1 MPFIEGESI
10 GPYTLLE
17 QLGQGGMATVYK
29 AYHTTLDRYV
39 AIKVLHLA
47 FLEDDNFLARFQR
60 EAKAIA
66 RLEHPNIIPVYDF
79 AEHEGRPYLVM
90 KYVEGETLKARL
102 HREKL
107 SEAETIKIVKTIG
120 SALDY
125 GHQQGV
131 LHRDVKPSNVL
142 LANDGNIYL
151 ADYGLARIAQSVDV
165 SLTTDQVIGTPQYM
179 SPEQALGSVG
189 LDGRTDIYSFGV
201 MLYEMVT
208 GRVPFNADTPFAIIH
223 DHIYTPLPLPRQIN
237 PDVSEAVER
246 VLLKSLAKNKDDRF
260 QTMGEMVIV
269 FEQAVLQKADPTMV
283 MKRNIPTP
291 LDASQTKVSKPSSVK
306 PPQKKLKLWA
316 VVLVS
321 LLIGIVL
328 CLIGLGIVN
337 RWNEKKTSTGVD
349 TYLEEILNTP
359 ADPALSGQPF
369 QQTVTV
375 YQQIQPDADLADELL
390 DQSIT
395 AWRRADMNA
404 AREAILKMFFASRG
418 DQGYFVRAFSAMQD
432 EGAWVL
438 IAQVLFV
445 RDRVNLAEMTEATR
459 LYAHEVLYRAA
470 EDPLSTELFTANTK
484 QPIFQVARLRQKMIR
499 GSAADIKEELGKMLS
514 QPEIVKEFPEVHL
527 LEAEMFLKMG
537 DRERA
542 VNLLNTIVEDD
553 VIPEW
558 IWDMAYDIKDQQS
571 N

>member
-60 EAKAIA
+60 EAKAVA
-66 RLEHPNIIPVYDF
+66 RLDHPNIIPVYDF
-79 AEHEGRPYLVM
+79 AEHEGRPFLVM

-102 HREKL
+102 HRKKL
-107 SEAETIKIVKTIG
+107 DQAKTMRIVKSIG

-125 GHQQGV
+125 GHRLGV

-179 SPEQALGSVG
+179 SPEQALGSEG

-237 PDVSEAVER
+237 PEVSEAVER
-246 VLLKSLAKNKDDRF
+246 VLLKALAKNKDDRF
-260 QTMGEMVIV
+260 QTMAEMVNAFELAAQGIV
-269 FEQAVLQKADPTMV
+269 DPRLVTRKIIPPPVSPPAVTQTVAAQPVVGKKP
-283 MKRNIPTP
+283 KRKRWFVI
-291 LDASQTKVSKPSSVK
+291 
-306 PPQKKLKLWA
+306 
-316 VVLVS
+316 VLI
-321 LLIGIVL
+321 LLIGAICMVAY
-328 CLIGLGIVN
+328 GIIY
-337 RWNEKKTSTGVD
+337 RWTEKKTSDGVD
-349 TYLEEILNTP
+349 SY
-359 ADPALSGQPF
+359 LSGLMDSTPEPASTVQPF
-369 QQTVTV
+369 EQTITV

-390 DQSIT
+390 DQSIA

-404 AREAILKMFFASRG
+404 AREATLKMFFASRG
-418 DQGYFVRAFSAMQD
+418 DKGYFLRAFKTMQD

-445 RDRVNLAEMTEATR
+445 RDRANLLEMTEATT

-470 EDPLSTELFTANTK
+470 EDPLAVELFTANAK
-484 QPIFQVARLRQKMIR
+484 QPIFQVARLRQKMVK
-499 GSAADIKEELGKMLS
+499 GTAEDIKAELGKILNK
-514 QPEIVKEFPEVHL
+514 PEVLKEFPEARL

-542 VNLLNTIVEDD
+542 VNLLNAIMEDEA
-553 VIPEW
+553 IPEW
-558 IWDMAYDIKDQQS
+558 IWDLAYDLKDQQS